1 MKWIKRL
8 SPVAIL
14 IVGIVV
20 MKGVAALGDSEA
32 QPESI
37 DTRPSV
43 QVTNL
48 QPTSYSVTIEGFG
61 ELAPLE
67 STSLSAQVSGEVTY
81 WHPQFI
87 AGGQVKSGTVL
98 FSIEKDTYEAA
109 LLQAQAN
116 LAAAEAALIEEEA
129 LAEVAKQEAANLP
142 KSRFTVTDLY
152 LRKPQILSAQAAV
165 KAAQAQLKIA
175 KRDLANC
182 DVTAPYDALIVS
194 RNIGKGDF
202 VNTGTMVAQL
212 FNIETA
218 EVTFPVA
225 RFDQIFLPQN
235 LTQIAAELT
244 QVNRSDDAITRIG
257 MLNRET
263 GLVDADTRMTHLV
276 ARIDDPY
283 GLKTDAPVLRF
294 GSYVKVTFTGRTLE
308 NVYKLPQELIT
319 RRQLWIL
326 DDEDRL
332 QSVPVE
338 VLREE
343 GSFFYFHAD
352 IDASA
357 RIVMTLPEYPQNGMA
372 VKVVDGTSGLVA
384 SQQ

>member
-1 MKWIKRL
+1 
-8 SPVAIL
+8 
-14 IVGIVV
+14 